1 MPHVTVRYSGR
12 ACLLGEHCDW
22 AGGSSLT
29 VPLPLGIEIR
39 GERARQ
45 DITVRSELD
54 GELIEGRWSTDRKRK
69 PFGPLRYVGAAIAEL
84 HRVHINLKPA
94 ELWIQSDLPEGRGFS
109 SSAALT
115 LGIIDALTRI
125 SGHSLTTAD
134 TTELAYQAEYRQLGI
149 QCGRLD
155 PAACAAGQPLLIKWI
170 PMKNGEIKMMPHR
183 VQPVGTLHLV
193 VGAFDRPRNTKKI
206 LKTLNDNLHGPIQ
219 DPNGDAVREA
229 LTIFAETAEKG
240 ALAMQ
245 NGDVIGLGL
254 AMDTAQ
260 QAYTEHLATRF
271 ASTRAPRLIAAC
283 HDLKREGAL
292 GAKFSGAGGD
302 GSVVALFEDENRARA
317 AAIRLEESDMFSWY
331 VPVEAP

>member
-1 MPHVTVRYSGR
+1 MSQVTVRYSGR

-29 VPLPLGIEIR
+29 VPLPLGIEV
-39 GERARQ
+39 RAETARE

-54 GELIEGRWSTDRKRK
+54 GELLEGRWSIARRPK
-69 PFGPLRYVGAAIAEL
+69 PSGPLRYVGAAIAEL
-84 HRVHINLKPA
+84 HRFGIQLKPA
-94 ELWIQSDLPEGRGFS
+94 ELWVHSDLPEGRGFS

-115 LGIIDALTRI
+115 LGIVDALSRVA
-125 SGHSLTTAD
+125 GTALS
-134 TTELAYQAEYRQLGI
+134 TEIATELAYQAEHRQLGI

-155 PAACAAGQPLLIKWI
+155 PEACAAGQPLFLKWI
-170 PMKNGEIKMMPHR
+170 PETNGDMRMMSHR
-183 VQPVGTLHLV
+183 VHPVGTLHLV
-193 VGAFDRPRNTKKI
+193 VGAFDRPRNAKNI
-206 LKTLNDNLHGPIQ
+206 LQTLFVNLHGPLQ
-219 DPNGDAVREA
+219 DPDGDAVREA
-229 LTIFAETAEKG
+229 LSIFAQTAETG

-245 NGDVIGLGL
+245 NGDMAALGS

-260 QAYTEHLATRF
+260 QAYEEHLSMRF

-283 HDLKREGAL
+283 GDLKREGAL

-317 AAIRLEESDMFSWY
+317 AAIRLEESDMVSWY